1 MARVVLRVAIA
12 DGEPGTRVG
21 GISAQVMLYVA
32 RAADCS
38 GFLDEVGAVN
48 SEPFATGGDGGSRDA
63 AKSPSESLDIAR
75 GRCRTR
81 GGSGGDSSGGDSS
94 GGGNNCGSSGCGS
107 SGCGSDR
114 DRPVSGTGNWVALVV
129 NGNNLSK
136 VSHDAEL
143 SVEAISLAAGLGC
156 TGVGSSLSL
165 GANALGSVV
174 GSARV
179 YEGVAHELS
188 YDSDGLGR
196 PVVERR
202 LVDGLEARLFA
213 IIEASGE
220 LDLGDGT
227 FSEVANVGGT
237 STANGKSQ

>member
-38 GFLDEVGAVN
+38 GFLDELGAVN
-48 SEPFATGGDGGSRDA
+48 NEPFATGGDGGGRDA

-94 GGGNNCGSSGCGS
+94 GGDSSGGDS
-107 SGCGSDR
+107 SGGSDR
-114 DRPVSGTGNWVALVV
+114 DRPASGTGNGVALVV